1 MKLKDKVEMYEKF
14 LHKISTYVICMEHEG
29 IAELVK
35 NADRWSHG
43 YRGDYVDEKEQKRY
57 NEWALRTLCNT
68 PETDKSVRRRQR
80 AYTEAQK
87 KSAV

>member
-14 LHKISTYVICMEHEG
+14 LHKLSTYVICMEHEG
-29 IAELVK
+29 IKELVQ
-35 NADRWSHG
+35 NADRWSRG
-43 YRGDYVDEKEQKRY
+43 YSQDFYDDKEQKRY

-68 PETDKSVRRRQR
+68 PETDKNVRRRQR

-87 KSAV
+87 KVKA